1 MFKKL
6 AAEALGLGDIG
17 KIIPSHDCLA
27 SVELNTR
34 HIQQSLVTIQKMNP
48 NISEAAVF

>member
-17 KIIPSHDCLA
+17 KIIPSQDYDKVDSDDYIL
-27 SVELNTR
+27 
-34 HIQQSLVTIQKMNP
+34 
-48 NISEAAVF
+48 SEDNEKIFFFN